1 MKKLIYPVCIGPKSK
16 LYEYC
21 TESVKAYAEKIGADY
36 IIQKDPILRITPNP
50 FLNQREG
57 KTGGWKKIGYMPI
70 FEKEN
75 VFNYFKDYN
84 MCCVVDAD
92 IYIKQNSPDIFK
104 ELDQDFALGSIYEC
118 DLPINDQYAQ
128 KINSYSRMLSMF
140 QLKWDIK
147 QRTGYSFFNSG
158 VMLYNSNKMIK
169 ILKGM
174 SPKEFLDQYELQ
186 DFINGIGPFKWQSDQ
201 MTLNYWFKKNK
212 VDVQRMN
219 WKWNCLYT
227 TVNNEDL
234 KNSYFIHF
242 FLKDHLPN
250 KGENVDELRKLIE

>member
-1 MKKLIYPVCIGPKSK
+1 MKKLIYQVCIGPKSK

-128 KINSYSRMLSMF
+128 KINSYSRMKM
-140 QLKWDIK
+140 
-147 QRTGYSFFNSG
+147 GYKAKNR
-158 VMLYNSNKMIK
+158 I
-169 ILKGM
+169 
-174 SPKEFLDQYELQ
+174 
-186 DFINGIGPFKWQSDQ
+186 FIF
-201 MTLNYWFKKNK
+201 
-212 VDVQRMN
+212 
-219 WKWNCLYT
+219 
-227 TVNNEDL
+227 
-234 KNSYFIHF
+234 
-242 FLKDHLPN
+242 
-250 KGENVDELRKLIE
+250 

>member
-1 MKKLIYPVCIGPKSK
+1 MKKLIYQVCIGPKSK

-169 ILKGM
+169 ILK
-174 SPKEFLDQYELQ
+174 
-186 DFINGIGPFKWQSDQ
+186 
-201 MTLNYWFKKNK
+201 
-212 VDVQRMN
+212 
-219 WKWNCLYT
+219 
-227 TVNNEDL
+227 
-234 KNSYFIHF
+234 
-242 FLKDHLPN
+242 
-250 KGENVDELRKLIE
+250 